1 MLLTRE
7 FCSTFFFLAKML
19 ANVSSFLINIEIYFT
34 IIYNSLENTLGP
46 LTPAALELFFSLLL
60 ELSKPLHT
68 EVKQWGPGQLV

>member
-1 MLLTRE
+1 
-7 FCSTFFFLAKML
+7 ML

-46 LTPAALELFFSLLL
+46 LTPAALDLFFSLLL

-68 EVKQWGPGQLV
+68 EVRL